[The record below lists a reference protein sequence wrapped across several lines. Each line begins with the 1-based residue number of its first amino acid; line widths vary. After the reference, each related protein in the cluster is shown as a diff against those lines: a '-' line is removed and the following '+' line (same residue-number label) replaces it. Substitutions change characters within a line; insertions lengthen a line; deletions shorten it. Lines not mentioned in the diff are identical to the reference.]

1 MAAYCP
7 YCAGDL
13 SAYTQ
18 KSMDC
23 PGCGKKIYRRF
34 RKFQGWV
41 WEKPCP
47 KVLFIL
53 AIIVIVSI
61 LFITFLKPELFI
73 NLIKF

>member
-7 YCAGDL
+7 YCSGDL

-18 KSMDC
+18 KSMNC
-23 PGCGKKIYRRF
+23 PGCGKKIYRRA
-34 RKFQGWV
+34 RGYEGWV

-47 KVLFIL
+47 KVLSAV
-53 AIIVIVSI
+53 AIIIIVLI
-61 LFITFLKPELFI
+61 LLITFLKPELFI